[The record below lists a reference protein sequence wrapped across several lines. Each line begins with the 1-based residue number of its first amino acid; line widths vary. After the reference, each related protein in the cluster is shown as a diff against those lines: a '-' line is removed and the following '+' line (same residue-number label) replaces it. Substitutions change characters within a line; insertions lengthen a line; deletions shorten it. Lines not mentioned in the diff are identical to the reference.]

1 MTELDSSGHFQIEIH
16 RRIAELLERG
26 EEAALATV
34 IGVTGSCPGRH
45 GMKLLLERR
54 GTMLG
59 TVGGGMMEDAVLA
72 AMRECIERGE
82 PRRMNL
88 SLSPHDAGRV
98 GICGGGME
106 VYVEPIGVH
115 TVYLFG
121 SGHVAVAVSRI
132 AAEAGFRLVVLDDR
146 REFATADRFPDA
158 AEIHVGPFPE
168 IFENVKPGPFSY
180 VCLITRGFA
189 TDQEVLELAVAG
201 GPYRYLGMIGSRQ
214 KIRTVYNALQ
224 EKGVTAESLAEVKA
238 PIGIEIGAQTP
249 GEIGVSVV
257 AELIA
262 SKYAGNGEDPAE
274 STADP

>member
-1 MTELDSSGHFQIEIH
+1 MTEIDSSGHFQIEIY
-16 RRIAELLERG
+16 RRIATLLERG
-26 EEAALATV
+26 EEAALASV
-34 IGVTGSCPGRH
+34 IGVSGSCPGRH
-45 GMKLLLERR
+45 GMKLLLERD

-72 AMRECIERGE
+72 ALRTCRDECE
-82 PRRMNL
+82 PRRLNL
-88 SLSPHDAGRV
+88 SLSPNDDQRV
-98 GICGGGME
+98 GICGGAME
-106 VYVEPIGVH
+106 VYVEPIGVQ

-132 AAEAGFRLVVLDDR
+132 AAEAGFRVVVLDDR

-158 AEIHVGPFPE
+158 AAIHVGPFPQIYE
-168 IFENVKPGPFSY
+168 HVKTGAFSY

-189 TDQEVLELAVAG
+189 TDQEVLELALAA

-214 KIRTVYNALQ
+214 KIRTVYKALK
-224 EKGVTAESLAEVKA
+224 EKGFTSDQLDKVRA

-257 AELIA
+257 AELIVRKHDGG
-262 SKYAGNGEDPAE
+262 SGPA
-274 STADP
+274 AAK